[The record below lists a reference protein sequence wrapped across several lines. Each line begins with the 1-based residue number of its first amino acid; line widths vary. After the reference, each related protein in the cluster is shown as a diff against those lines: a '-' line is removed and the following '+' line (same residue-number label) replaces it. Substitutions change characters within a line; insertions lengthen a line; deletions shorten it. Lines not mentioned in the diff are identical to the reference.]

1 MLSPRKKLSKREI
14 QEDSLVTTYLKF
26 QKLIKQYEKQ
36 VYYGLAALAAVVVVG
51 FMMINSR
58 RQSEKKAAADL
69 AQAEQYYYMEA
80 WDSAVPELKKIADHF
95 GGTRSAAQASFFL
108 GNVYYFKDS
117 CDLAVRYYQ
126 KALGKTSGNTLFA
139 AGSMTGIGACLENLG
154 RFEEAAEHYRQA
166 AEKYSDLFSA
176 PYALLDAGRNYLS
189 AGKKD
194 KARSVFEK
202 IIEAYPKSG
211 AVEEAKLRFHALA
224 GG

>member
-1 MLSPRKKLSKREI
+1 
-14 QEDSLVTTYLKF
+14 
-26 QKLIKQYEKQ
+26 
-36 VYYGLAALAAVVVVG
+36 
-51 FMMINSR
+51 
-58 RQSEKKAAADL
+58 
-69 AQAEQYYYMEA
+69 
-80 WDSAVPELKKIADHF
+80 
-95 GGTRSAAQASFFL
+95 
-108 GNVYYFKDS
+108 
-117 CDLAVRYYQ
+117 
-126 KALGKTSGNTLFA
+126 
-139 AGSMTGIGACLENLG
+139 MTGIGACLENLG